1 MPEKAIQPSPWI
13 SIWVA
18 PCRTIERILAAP
30 PRQSLVLLLAA
41 LGAIA
46 TLFHHFLNFR
56 LAGQWFHWPIL
67 LGFAVLGAVFG
78 IVGLYGSALLFK
90 AIGRLMGGRASA
102 VELRTLF
109 AWSALPSI
117 LGLAVV
123 LAAGIALGFSENPAA
138 PGWLSPL
145 LQVVVILCGFWS
157 IVILLLMLSRVEGFG
172 FWRTIFTYIL
182 SLFLIVLFTMLFR
195 SFLFHPFNIPSRAM
209 APTLLEGDQFFLSKY
224 PYGFTRYSLPFS
236 PPLFSGRIFGSEPA
250 RGDVVVFRLPKDD
263 SVDYVKRVVGL
274 PGERIQMKQGVLAI
288 NDVPVTRERLPDF
301 VGDDQCG
308 GTGTGVKVKRWRET
322 LPNGVSHETLDCL
335 DNGFFDNTNVY
346 TVPAGHFFVL
356 GDNRDNS
363 TDSRVLAAV
372 GYVPFEN
379 IVGRAGMIFFSSTPG
394 QGAAAPVIRSERIGM
409 MVR

>member
-18 PCRTIERILAAP
+18 PRLTIERILAAP
-30 PRQSLVLLLAA
+30 SRQSLVLLLAA

-46 TLFHHFLNFR
+46 TLFQNFFDFR
-56 LAGQWFHWPIL
+56 FAAQLSHWPIL
-67 LGFAVLGAVFG
+67 LGLVVLGAAFG

-90 AIGRLMGGRASA
+90 AVGRLMGGRASA

-117 LGLAVV
+117 LSLVVVLAVV
-123 LAAGIALGFSENPAA
+123 IALGLSGSLSA
-138 PGWLSPL
+138 PGWVSLL
-145 LQVVVILCGFWS
+145 LQAVAILCSFWS
-157 IVILLLMLSRVEGFG
+157 IVVLLLMLSRVEGFG

-182 SLFLIVLFTMLFR
+182 GMLVIVLLTMLFR

-224 PYGFTRYSLPFS
+224 PYGYTRYSLPFS
-236 PPLFSGRIFGSEPA
+236 LPLFSGRIFGSEPA

-263 SVDYVKRVVGL
+263 STDYVKRVVGL
-274 PGERIQMKQGVLAI
+274 PGERIQVKQGLLTI
-288 NDVPVTRERLPDF
+288 NDVAVTRERLPDS
-301 VGDDQCG
+301 VGEDPCA
-308 GTGTGVKVKRWRET
+308 TGTGVKVKRWRET
-322 LPNGVSHETLDCL
+322 LPNGVSHETFDCV
-335 DNGFFDNTNVY
+335 DNGFYDNTNVY
-346 TVPAGHFFVL
+346 TVPDGHFFVL

-363 TDSRVLAAV
+363 TDSRVISAV
-372 GYVPFEN
+372 GYVPFAN
-379 IVGRAGMIFFSSTPG
+379 IVGRAGMMFFSSAPG
-394 QGAAAPVIRSERIGM
+394 EGATAPVIRSERIGM

>member
-1 MPEKAIQPSPWI
+1 MPEKANRPSPWI
-13 SIWVA
+13 SIWVE
-18 PCRTIERILAAP
+18 PRRTIERILAAP
-30 PRQSLVLLLAA
+30 PRQSVVLLLAA

-46 TLFHHFLNFR
+46 ALFQNFFHFRFAAQL
-56 LAGQWFHWPIL
+56 FHWPVL
-67 LGFAVLGAVFG
+67 LGLAVLGAGFG

-90 AIGRLMGGRASA
+90 AVGRLMGGRASA

-123 LAAGIALGFSENPAA
+123 LAAVIALSFSGNLSA
-138 PGWLSPL
+138 PGWVSLL
-145 LQVVVILCGFWS
+145 LQGVVILCGFWS
-157 IVILLLMLSRVEGFG
+157 IAVLLLMLSRVEGFG
-172 FWRTIFTYIL
+172 FWRTIFIYIL
-182 SLFLIVLFTMLFR
+182 SVLLLVLFTMLFR
-195 SFLFHPFNIPSRAM
+195 SFLFHPFSIPSRAM

-224 PYGFTRYSLPFS
+224 PYGYTRYSLPFS
-236 PPLFSGRIFGSEPA
+236 LPVFSGRIFGSEPA

-263 SVDYVKRVVGL
+263 STDYVKRVVGL
-274 PGERIQMKQGVLAI
+274 SGERIQMKQGLLTI
-288 NDVPVTRERLPDF
+288 NEVPVTRERLPDF
-301 VGDDQCG
+301 AGDDPC
-308 GTGTGVKVKRWRET
+308 GTGIGVKVKRWRET
-322 LPNGVSHETLDCL
+322 LPNGVSHETLDCV
-335 DNGFFDNTNVY
+335 DSGFFDNTNVY

-363 TDSRVLAAV
+363 TDSRAISAV

-379 IVGRAGMIFFSSTPG
+379 IVGRAGMIFFSSTLG

>member
-1 MPEKAIQPSPWI
+1 MPEKAIQPSWI
-13 SIWVA
+13 SIWLA
-18 PCRTIERILAAP
+18 PRRTIERILAAP

-46 TLFHHFLNFR
+46 TLFQKFFDFR
-56 LAGQWFHWPIL
+56 FAGQWVHWPIL
-67 LGFAVLGAVFG
+67 LGLAVLGAAFG
-78 IVGLYGSALLFK
+78 IIGLYGSALLFK
-90 AIGRLMGGRASA
+90 AVAKLMGGRATA

-109 AWSALPSI
+109 AWSALPGI
-117 LGLAVV
+117 LGSVVVFAAVV
-123 LAAGIALGFSENPAA
+123 ALGFSGNLAA
-138 PGWLSPL
+138 PEWLSLL
-145 LQVVVILCGFWS
+145 LQAVVILCGFWS

-182 SLFLIVLFTMLFR
+182 SLLVIVLFTMLFR
-195 SFLFHPFNIPSRAM
+195 SFLFHPFSIPSRAM

-224 PYGFTRYSLPFS
+224 PYGYTRYSLPFS

-263 SVDYVKRVVGL
+263 SIDYVKRVVGL
-274 PGERIQMKQGVLAI
+274 PGERIQMKQGLLTI

-301 VGDDQCG
+301 VGDDPCG
-308 GTGTGVKVKRWRET
+308 TSAGVKVKRWRET
-322 LPNGVSHETLDCL
+322 LPNGVSHETLDCV
-335 DNGFFDNTNVY
+335 DNGFYDSTNVY

-394 QGAAAPVIRSERIGM
+394 QGAATAAIRSERIGM

>member
-18 PCRTIERILAAP
+18 PRRTIERILAAP

-46 TLFHHFLNFR
+46 TLIQNFLNFR
-56 LAGQWFHWPIL
+56 LAGQLFQWPVL
-67 LGFAVLGAVFG
+67 LGFVVLGAAFG

-90 AIGRLMGGRASA
+90 AVGRLMGGRASA

-109 AWSALPSI
+109 AWSAVPSI
-117 LGLAVV
+117 LGLVVV
-123 LAAGIALGFSENPAA
+123 LAAGIASSFSGNLSA
-138 PGWLSPL
+138 PGWLSIL
-145 LQVVVILCGFWS
+145 LQAVVILCSLWS
-157 IVILLLMLSRVEGFG
+157 IVVLLLMLSRVEGFG
-172 FWRTIFTYIL
+172 FWRTIFTYVLSVLLIL
-182 SLFLIVLFTMLFR
+182 LFTTLFR

-224 PYGFTRYSLPFS
+224 PYGYTRYSLPFS
-236 PPLFSGRIFGSEPA
+236 LPLFSDRIFGSEPA

-263 SVDYVKRVVGL
+263 STDYVKRIVGL
-274 PGERIQMKQGVLAI
+274 PGERIQMKQGVLTI
-288 NDVPVTRERLPDF
+288 NGVPVPRERLPDF
-301 VGDDQCG
+301 VGDDPCG
-308 GTGTGVKVKRWRET
+308 AIAGTKVKRWRET
-322 LPNGVSHETLDCL
+322 LPNGVSHETLDCV
-335 DNGFFDNTNVY
+335 DNGFYDDTNVY

-372 GYVPFEN
+372 GYVPFAN
-379 IVGRAGMIFFSSTPG
+379 IVGRAGMMFFSSTPG

-409 MVR
+409 IVR

>member
-1 MPEKAIQPSPWI
+1 MPEKANRPSPWI
-13 SIWVA
+13 SIWVE
-18 PCRTIERILAAP
+18 PRRTIERILAAP
-30 PRQSLVLLLAA
+30 PRQSVVLLLAA

-46 TLFHHFLNFR
+46 ALFQNFFHFRFAAQLFR
-56 LAGQWFHWPIL
+56 WPVL
-67 LGFAVLGAVFG
+67 LGLAVLGAAFG

-90 AIGRLMGGRASA
+90 AVGRLMGGRASA

-123 LAAGIALGFSENPAA
+123 LAAVIALSFSGNLSA
-138 PGWLSPL
+138 PGWVSLL
-145 LQVVVILCGFWS
+145 LQAVVILCGFWS
-157 IVILLLMLSRVEGFG
+157 IAVLLLMLSRVEGFG
-172 FWRTIFTYIL
+172 FWRTIFIYIL
-182 SLFLIVLFTMLFR
+182 SVLLIVLFTMLFR
-195 SFLFHPFNIPSRAM
+195 SFLFHPFSIPSRAM

-224 PYGFTRYSLPFS
+224 PYGYTRYSLPFS
-236 PPLFSGRIFGSEPA
+236 LPVFSGRIFGSEPA

-263 SVDYVKRVVGL
+263 STDYVKRVVGL
-274 PGERIQMKQGVLAI
+274 PGERIQMKQGLLTI
-288 NDVPVTRERLPDF
+288 NEVPVTRGRLPDF
-301 VGDDQCG
+301 AGDDPC
-308 GTGTGVKVKRWRET
+308 GTGIGVKVKRWRET
-322 LPNGVSHETLDCL
+322 LPNGVSHETLDCV
-335 DNGFFDNTNVY
+335 DSGFFDNTNVY

-363 TDSRVLAAV
+363 TDSRAISAV